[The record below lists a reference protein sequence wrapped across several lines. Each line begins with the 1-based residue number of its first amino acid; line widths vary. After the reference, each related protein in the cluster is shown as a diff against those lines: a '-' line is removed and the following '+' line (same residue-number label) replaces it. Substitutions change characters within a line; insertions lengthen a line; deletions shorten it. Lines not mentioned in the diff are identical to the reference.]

1 MDKHYG
7 EIIEKVMRRNGYSI
21 SEAARLINVNR
32 RSIYNWFEQPR
43 LKEDTIFKIGCA
55 LRYDFSKEFPELF
68 KSEDFQKAFERN
80 SWGEK
85 VNMAEEDEKISY
97 WKDKYI
103 SLLEQYNAMLT
114 SQGQNNNLST
124 FRYAR

>member
-21 SEAARLINVNR
+21 SEAARTMKVNR
-32 RSIYNWFEQPR
+32 RSVYNWFDQPK
-43 LKEDTIFKIGCA
+43 LKDNLIFKIGCA

-68 KSEDFQKAFERN
+68 TTEDFQKAFSNTQVKRTNVVDEL
-80 SWGEK
+80 EK
-85 VNMAEEDEKISY
+85 TNY

-103 SLLEQYNAMLT
+103 SLLEKYNAMLT
-114 SQGQNNNLST
+114 YQKQNNQGP
-124 FRYAR
+124 FDYAI